1 MAVEQIA
8 NRDHLHAVPPLYIL
22 TVGEVMHRGV
32 LSVPLSAPL
41 HRVAETMAKHRV
53 HCVVAIGESPDNR
66 HGRVWGLV
74 TDLELTRIACTEG
87 LQGRTA
93 GGAATAEV
101 VTIEPSQ
108 SIHRAGELMIEHGV
122 SHLIVVD
129 SLTDRPLGV
138 LSTLDIASVLTEIP
152 VRERGSAYHVAK
164 LMTPSPLTVSPDTS
178 LKDVAQLL
186 SEHGISGVPVV
197 EHGTVVGVVSE
208 TDIVAKERGP
218 RVEHGRLAR
227 WFGRSPKPAELARI
241 EARTAGGA
249 MTSPAITIESWQT
262 VSEAVAIMLDRDI
275 ERLPVLKEGNLV
287 GIITRADLVGAFSR
301 SDSEIERDIREEV
314 LLRSFWIPDGDIEVV
329 VRNGEVA
336 LTGTVES
343 ALLTELLP
351 EAIRRVPG
359 VVGVQAKLHARPD
372 QSEVTSFERL
382 ISPR

>member
-8 NRDHLHAVPPLYIL
+8 NRSHSRAIPPLYRI
-22 TVGEVMHRGV
+22 TVGEAMHRGV
-32 LSVPLSAPL
+32 LSVPLTAPL
-41 HRVAETMAKHRV
+41 SQVAETMAKHRV
-53 HCVVAIGESPDNR
+53 HCVVAIGETHDGR

-93 GGAATAEV
+93 GGSAIAEV

-108 SIHRAGELMIEHGV
+108 TIHRAGELMTEHGV

-129 SLTDRPLGV
+129 PLTDRPVGV
-138 LSTLDIASVLTEIP
+138 LSTLDVAGALTEIP
-152 VRERGSAYHVAK
+152 LRERGSAYHVAK

-186 SEHGISGVPVV
+186 AEHGISGVPVV
-197 EHGTVVGVVSE
+197 EDKTVVGVVSE

-218 RVEHGRLAR
+218 VVGHGRFAR

-249 MTSPAITIESWQT
+249 MTSPAITVESWQT
-262 VSEAVAIMLDRDI
+262 VSDAVAIMLDHDVG
-275 ERLPVLKEGNLV
+275 RLPVLRDGKLV

-301 SDSEIERDIREEV
+301 SDSEIGHDIREEV
-314 LLRSFWIPDGDIEVV
+314 LFRSFWIPDGAVEVT
-329 VRNGEVA
+329 VRNGEVT
-336 LTGTVES
+336 LTGAVES
-343 ALLTELLP
+343 ELMIELLP
-351 EAIRRVPG
+351 EATRRVPG
-359 VVGVQAKLHARPD
+359 VVAVHTKLHVRHAAG
-372 QSEVTSFERL
+372 EETSFERL
-382 ISPR
+382 TSR